1 MLKSDSEHIICPK
14 ILSFTDF
21 TTVFFMGNLRILGE
35 TLENAEILKDVQYH
49 IKDKRL
55 PISLKDDLNKQ
66 VIEVEKYFGETEFEK
81 LELKKNKI
89 NVWTGILA
97 VPVLIYCVALFLSRY
112 IHNFG
117 INLDV
122 DMMNHMLFDNVF
134 KYIWV
139 VILYAAVFF
148 GLIGYFYLLNNQS
161 KQLIE
166 KNVEKLLS

>member
-1 MLKSDSEHIICPK
+1 
-14 ILSFTDF
+14 
-21 TTVFFMGNLRILGE
+21 MGNLRILGE

-66 VIEVEKYFGETEFEK
+66 VVEVEKYFGETEFEK

-97 VPVLIYCVALFLSRY
+97 VPVLIYCIALFLSRY

>member
-1 MLKSDSEHIICPK
+1 
-14 ILSFTDF
+14 
-21 TTVFFMGNLRILGE
+21 MGNLRILGE
-35 TLENAEILKDVQYH
+35 MLENAEILKDVQYH

-66 VIEVEKYFGETEFEK
+66 VIEVEKYFGETEFGK

-97 VPVLIYCVALFLSRY
+97 VPVLIYCIALFLSRY

-117 INLDV
+117 INIDV

-148 GLIGYFYLLNNQS
+148 GLIGYFYLLNNKS

-166 KNVEKLLS
+166 KNVERLLS

>member
-1 MLKSDSEHIICPK
+1 
-14 ILSFTDF
+14 
-21 TTVFFMGNLRILGE
+21 MGNLRILGE

-66 VIEVEKYFGETEFEK
+66 VVEVEKFFGEDEFRK
-81 LELKKNKI
+81 IELKKNKI
-89 NVWTGILA
+89 NVWTGVLA
-97 VPVLIYCVALFLSRY
+97 VPILIYCIALFLSRY

-117 INLDV
+117 IDIDV
-122 DMMNHMLFDNVF
+122 DMMNHMLFDNIF
-134 KYIWV
+134 KYIWI
-139 VILYAAVFF
+139 VILYAVAFF

-166 KNVEKLLS
+166 KNVDKLLS

>member
-1 MLKSDSEHIICPK
+1 
-14 ILSFTDF
+14 
-21 TTVFFMGNLRILGE
+21 MGNLRILGE

-66 VIEVEKYFGETEFEK
+66 IVEVEKYFGETEFEK

-166 KNVEKLLS
+166 KNVERLLS

>member
-1 MLKSDSEHIICPK
+1 MLKSDFKHIIYPR
-14 ILSFTDF
+14 ILSFTDLI
-21 TTVFFMGNLRILGE
+21 TVFMGNLKILGE

-66 VIEVEKYFGETEFEK
+66 VVEVEKYFGGTEFEK

-97 VPVLIYCVALFLSRY
+97 VPVLIYCIALFFSRY
-112 IHNFG
+112 AHNFG
-117 INLDV
+117 INIDV
-122 DMMNHMLFDNVF
+122 DMMNHMLFESVF

-148 GLIGYFYLLNNQS
+148 GLIGYFYLLNKQS

-166 KNVEKLLS
+166 KNVERLLS

>member
-1 MLKSDSEHIICPK
+1 
-14 ILSFTDF
+14 
-21 TTVFFMGNLRILGE
+21 MGNLRILGE

-66 VIEVEKYFGETEFEK
+66 IVEVEKYFGETEFEK

>member
-14 ILSFTDF
+14 ILGFTDLI
-21 TTVFFMGNLRILGE
+21 TVFMGNLRILGE
-35 TLENAEILKDVQYH
+35 TLESAEILKDVQYH

-66 VIEVEKYFGETEFEK
+66 VVEVEKYFGETEFEK

-89 NVWTGILA
+89 NIWTGILA

-134 KYIWV
+134 KYIWA